1 MVVTND
7 EEKFNKLK
15 TLDHGRVPGTFWID
29 ELGYKFKMSN
39 LQAAFGL
46 GQLENIEAINRIKKK
61 KLYTLC

>member
-29 ELGYKFKMSN
+29 ELGISLKCLTYK
-39 LQAAFGL
+39 
-46 GQLENIEAINRIKKK
+46 QLLAWVN
-61 KLYTLC
+61 